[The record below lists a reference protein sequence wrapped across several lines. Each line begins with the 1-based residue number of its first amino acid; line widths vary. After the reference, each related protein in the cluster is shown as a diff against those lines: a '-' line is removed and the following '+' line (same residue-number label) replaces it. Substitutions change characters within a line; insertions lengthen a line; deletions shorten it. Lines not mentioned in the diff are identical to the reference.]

1 MTKDPLE
8 IDGLGAIWVFTVL
21 WAIALVAQYTG
32 VINWDRN
39 LLSFGVLIGVI
50 TISFLTHR
58 RYRRRR
64 H

>member
-8 IDGLGAIWVFTVL
+8 IDGLGAIWVFTAL
-21 WAIALVAQYTG
+21 WAIALVAQYVG